1 MCLWFWKKKNELLPS
16 DFNKGLM
23 TANFS
28 SFKVGTKLTI
38 PNNCVCFLSYKD
50 KVYLKLTEGT
60 TILNQDSIPA
70 LHLKQAKRNNKIKK
84 YAIDLFFINTSS
96 FNFALEYLD
105 KIPIQSQLTKV
116 IFSYNFNLS
125 IVDSNKFF
133 DFVTGNVAFTNSNI
147 TEGLVLDIIEQFL
160 RRYFLHK
167 SLESINISLDMKEDI
182 NNRLEKHIEKIG
194 LQLKNFT
201 LTTYPVKGKS
211 NQPILTTNPQSMFSS
226 PKAEKTIDEK
236 PNLSYDTNVQSIEKI
251 APQDSNQ
258 TNENNNLCPNCKS
271 KIVNGAIFCHRCGY
285 RF

>member
-1 MCLWFWKKKNELLPS
+1 MCLWFLKKKKELLPS

-70 LHLKQAKRNNKIKK
+70 LHLKQAKRKNKIKK

-96 FNFALEYLD
+96 FSFSLEYLD
-105 KIPIQSQLTKV
+105 KIPVQSKLTKI
-116 IFSYNFNLS
+116 IFSYNFDLS

-147 TEGLVLDIIEQFL
+147 TENLVLDIIEQFL

-167 SLESINISLDMKEDI
+167 TLESSNISLDMKEDI
-182 NNRLEKHIEKIG
+182 NNRLNKHVQKIG

-201 LTTYPVKGKS
+201 LKTYNVKGKS
-211 NQPILTTNPQSMFSS
+211 NQPVSTPDQQSIFST
-226 PKAEKTIDEK
+226 PKDNKPIDEK
-236 PNLSYDTNVQSIEKI
+236 PNLSYDTNIQSIEKT

-258 TNENNNLCPNCKS
+258 INESNGLCPKCKS